1 MSPVRLAFF
10 DKLNMELSKI
20 ESFFI
25 EREGEARTRSCQ
37 LREQLEELKDHRR
50 LFHDAH
56 PDIQPP
62 VSSFLHSFPGSNATK
77 RMSRILHFSH
87 QPAHTDDKS
96 PVEGHDTDAAGDSG
110 AHRLAGGA
118 KLDPDEYLQARK
130 QLKRAVSEHYHALEV
145 LNNYRILNITG
156 FRKVLKKFEKASGVL
171 VQDLYIQEKVDPC
184 AFASDETVQ
193 DLLKEMEEL
202 FTARFSKGDRKRAL
216 VRLRTAS
223 SFKTHHFSTFRTGL
237 ALGLA
242 FPAVID
248 GIVRCESSNIP

>member
-1 MSPVRLAFF
+1 MSCISFTVFRSSSVMSSTFAHPLTLAQVLEPMSPVRLAFF

-37 LREQLEELKDHRR
+37 LRQQLEELKDHRR
-50 LFHDAH
+50 LFHVSGFFVYLSYVTDWTISPTKDAH

-96 PVEGHDTDAAGDSG
+96 PVEGHDTDVAGDSG

-145 LNNYRILNITG
+145 LNNYRVRPALSCW
-156 FRKVLKKFEKASGVL
+156 FPDDDKVKG
-171 VQDLYIQEKVDPC
+171 
-184 AFASDETVQ
+184 
-193 DLLKEMEEL
+193 
-202 FTARFSKGDRKRAL
+202 RF
-216 VRLRTAS
+216 
-223 SFKTHHFSTFRTGL
+223 
-237 ALGLA
+237 
-242 FPAVID
+242 
-248 GIVRCESSNIP
+248 